1 MPKILQIYELGEKMS
16 NNKKSNLLRNLH
28 ENLNKYRTKHPKHV
42 KYIVISL
49 SGAVV
54 LSLTVFMVQ
63 PVLNPKDTPEAQPII
78 TMAEETE
85 KSTHTYSTDQR
96 STQDPSRSGSVST
109 LNPLKGD
116 IIKLGDKAPVVIV
129 IQKKLTE
136 LDYMESDEPSEEFTE
151 QIEYAVKLFQRK
163 NEITITGQ
171 IDQETYQR
179 LLADDAKH
187 YTVSIGIEGTDVE
200 QLQLRLYE
208 LGYINKVTS
217 YFGTDTEAAVKVF
230 QKKNGLYDDGN
241 VGKLTREVL
250 YSENAVP
257 MSFSIGDESEDIL
270 KLQNRLNQLGY
281 LTTSAD
287 GKYGKDTVT
296 AVKKFQNKHG
306 LIADGH
312 IGPMTKEIL
321 MSSKAEEFALSM
333 GDSGDDVTN
342 IQKYLKKL
350 NYLRNTT
357 GYFGSDTHDAVI
369 NFQKKNGLT
378 ADGKVGSN
386 TIRKLL
392 SDDAKKWTG
401 GSTSSGSGSSSGSSG
416 SSSSS
421 SSSSSSDSSSSG
433 SSSGSSG
440 SSSSS
445 SGSSSNVSSSAS
457 VENLIA
463 IAKSKLGSKYVYGA
477 KGPNTFDCSGFV
489 YWTLNKAGVKQSY
502 MTSEGWKSTTRYKR
516 ISSMSSIKRGDVI
529 SFNGHV
535 AIALGN
541 GQMIDASPSAGKIR
555 ITSINSSYW
564 RNNFVRAYRIF

>member
-1 MPKILQIYELGEKMS
+1 MPKILQIYGLGEKMS
-16 NNKKSNLLRNLH
+16 INNERNLFRNLH
-28 ENLNKYRTKHPKHV
+28 EKLTNYKNRYPKHV

-49 SGAVV
+49 SGAVA
-54 LSLTVFMVQ
+54 LSLTVFIIQ
-63 PVLNPKDTPEAQPII
+63 PDLKLEDTPETQTI
-78 TMAEETE
+78 TAIANESANSTQSHSTE
-85 KSTHTYSTDQR
+85 QR
-96 STQDPSRSGSVST
+96 SSQDPSRSGSSAT

-116 IIKLGDKAPVVIV
+116 IIKLGDNAPIVIV

-136 LDYMESDEPSEEFTE
+136 LDYMESDEPTEEFTE
-151 QIEYAVKLFQRK
+151 QIEYAVKLFQRR
-163 NEITITGQ
+163 NEIAISGQ
-171 IDQETYQR
+171 VDKETYQK

-187 YTVSIGIEGTDVE
+187 YTVAIGIEGTDVE

-208 LGYINKVTS
+208 LGYIDKVTS
-217 YFGTDTEAAVKVF
+217 YFGTDTEAAVKLF

-257 MSFSIGDESEDIL
+257 MSFSIGDESDEIL

-281 LTTSAD
+281 LTTSPD

-296 AVKKFQNKHG
+296 AVKKFQSKHG
-306 LIADGH
+306 LIADGY

-342 IQKYLKKL
+342 VQKYLKKL
-350 NYLRNTT
+350 NYLRSTT

-378 ADGKVGSN
+378 ADGKVGSK
-386 TIRKLL
+386 TISKLL

-401 GSTSSGSGSSSGSSG
+401 STSSSGNSSSSGSGSSSSGSSSSG
-416 SSSSS
+416 SSSSG
-421 SSSSSSDSSSSG
+421 SSSSG
-433 SSSGSSG
+433 SSSG
-440 SSSSS
+440 

-457 VENLIA
+457 IENFIA

-502 MTSEGWKSTTRYKR
+502 MTSEGWKSTSRYKR
-516 ISSMSSIKRGDVI
+516 ITSMSSIKRGDVI

-564 RNNFVRAYRIF
+564 RNNFVCAYRIF